1 MLNLLYQYTIYHLF
15 NFFQAF
21 FDSFPFLCPLFFSL
35 LFFCCIQL
43 PPRLLFLLSSFRFCD
58 WILFFF
64 FLLADFQA
72 RRQVIRIYS
81 YIHFK
86 IYNLL
91 HLSLIITL
99 SYNRTT
105 PRSYICI
112 FAVFPNSRYAS
123 VYNV

>member
-35 LFFCCIQL
+35 LCIQL

-72 RRQVIRIYS
+72 RRQMIRIYS

-91 HLSLIITL
+91 YLSLIITL

-112 FAVFPNSRYAS
+112 FAVFPDSRYAS